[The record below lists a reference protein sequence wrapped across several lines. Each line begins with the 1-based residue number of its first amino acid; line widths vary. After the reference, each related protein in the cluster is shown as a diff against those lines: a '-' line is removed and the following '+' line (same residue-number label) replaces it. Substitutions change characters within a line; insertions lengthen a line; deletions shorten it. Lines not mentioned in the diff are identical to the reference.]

1 MRKTYLLAMI
11 VIAAQVF
18 GVDLNAAG
26 ATFPEPLYVA
36 MFKQYTVHR
45 VNYQGV
51 GSGAGIKQL
60 IAKTVDFAGSDAPLT
75 DDEKKQAGAEVL
87 HIPMAL
93 GAIVMVY
100 NLPGNLKL
108 RLDGDTI
115 AKIYLGQI
123 TKWND
128 PAIVALNPGVNLPDL
143 NIVVVRRSDSSG
155 TTYNFT
161 LYLTKISKDWEKEV
175 GTSKSPKWPVGIGGK
190 GNPGVAAYV
199 KQVPG
204 SIGYVE
210 FAYAKQNGLAYALL
224 KNAAGEFIDAA
235 DPKSLAAAMATVP
248 ADGIADV
255 VNSSAKGAYPIAAT
269 TWVLLY
275 KDLSYLNDAARAKA
289 IVDTL
294 WWMTH
299 EGQKVHPTL
308 DYGPLSAQAVKVAE
322 NLLNSVVFNGK
333 KVR

>member
-11 VIAAQVF
+11 VLASQVF

-26 ATFPEPLYVA
+26 ATFPEPLYAA
-36 MFKQYTVHR
+36 MFKQYQTHR
-45 VNYQGV
+45 VNYQAI
-51 GSGAGIKQL
+51 GSGSGIKQL
-60 IAKTVDFAGSDAPLT
+60 IARTVDFAGSDAPLN
-75 DDEKKQAGAEVL
+75 DDEKAQAKDDVL

-93 GAIVMVY
+93 GAIVMAY

-108 RLDGDTI
+108 KLDGDTV

-128 PAIVALNPGVNLPDL
+128 PAIATLNPGVDLPNL
-143 NIVVVRRSDSSG
+143 NIVVVYRSDSSG

-161 LYLTKISKDWEKEV
+161 LYLTKVSKDWKKAV
-175 GTSKSPKWPVGIGGK
+175 GTSKAPKWPVGIGGK
-190 GNPGVAAYV
+190 GNAGVGAYV

-210 FAYAKQNGLAYALL
+210 FAYAKQNALAYALL
-224 KNAAGEFIDAA
+224 KNSAGKFIDAA
-235 DPKSLAAAMATVP
+235 NPKSLAAAIVNVP

-255 VNSSAKGAYPIAAT
+255 VNSPAKEAYPIAAT
-269 TWVLLY
+269 TWILLY
-275 KDLSYLNDAARAKA
+275 KDLSYLKDKNRAKA
-289 IVDTL
+289 IVETI
-294 WWMTH
+294 WWMVH
-299 EGQKVHPTL
+299 DGQKIHPTV
-308 DYGPLSAQAVKVAE
+308 DYGPISSQAVKVSE

>member
-1 MRKTYLLAMI
+1 MI

-26 ATFPEPLYVA
+26 ATFPEPLYAA
-36 MFKQYTVHR
+36 MFKQYQTHR
-45 VNYQGV
+45 VNYQGI
-51 GSGAGIKQL
+51 GSGGGIKQL
-60 IAKTVDFAGSDAPLT
+60 IARTVDFAGSDAPLT
-75 DDEKKQAGAEVL
+75 DEEKAQAKDEVL

-115 AKIYLGQI
+115 AKIYLGEI

-128 PAIVALNPGVNLPDL
+128 PAIAALNPGVSLPDL

-161 LYLTKISKDWEKEV
+161 LYLTKVSKDWEKAV
-175 GTSKSPKWPVGIGGK
+175 GTSKAPKWPVGIGGK

-224 KNAAGEFIDAA
+224 KNSAGNFIDAA
-235 DPKSLAAAMATVP
+235 NPKSLEAAIATVP
-248 ADGIADV
+248 ANGIADV
-255 VNSSAKGAYPIAAT
+255 VNSPAKDAYPIAAT
-269 TWVLLY
+269 TWILLY
-275 KDLSYLNDAARAKA
+275 KDLSYLKDTNKAKA
-289 IVDTL
+289 IVETI
-294 WWMTH
+294 WWMVH
-299 EGQKVHPTL
+299 EGQKIHPTL
-308 DYGPLSAQAVKVAE
+308 DYGPISPQATKVAE